1 MEDSTIKSKMTSYT
15 DILEYTA
22 DGSNIKAYV
31 IDRGVIKDK
40 EYTSLDIK
48 GHSIYFLYGED
59 DDDNLRVYVGRS
71 SDTIKTI
78 PAFTRLYQHKISSTE
93 PYRDIWR
100 KAIIISFNDLSFD
113 KMRYLENYF
122 FKAIIPQIRLNDK
135 EPDTSYYKYDQIKR
149 MVEQIKD
156 YIEHILRVEIF
167 IDDKK
172 KSEKETKLRFEYTD
186 NEIRNQGK
194 RIVDKDFEKVTEV
207 TTPFIIAEK
216 MLGMIPKDL
225 WNPDTKILDLSCTSG
240 EYLKVAFNKLIKSSL
255 YDDKSHSN
263 PINRTLHITRNQLY
277 GIALTDE
284 SLRLSQNN
292 LQMDSH
298 IIKID
303 NFTEILRN
311 FVIINSETNKLG
323 KAGINQGKAP
333 ANIERARYSLN
344 RLGVTQNSLLEYIQY
359 RFGDKELKFD
369 IIIGNPPYQQGSK
382 SIYNDFIDAAIS
394 LEPKYITMIVK
405 NNWLNSDSLKS
416 TRKNLI
422 DRGISEIINYPNPK
436 DLFRNVSV
444 AVSIFNSPKDYIGN
458 TNYKEYIKKNNEFI
472 LQSEYSDNLRNSLI
486 IASSK
491 GEQSLL
497 NKFSSYNKSGENFG
511 LLTYP
516 TEPFRITT
524 NGMVGRGDSAYVLP
538 DVNIKSEKN
547 NITVIYMNSDK
558 TPYYR
563 YMNIE
568 DVPNRKELVSMHK
581 VVCGRIATRDDTVI
595 HNINTTQPNTVLS
608 GSWGL
613 LFATNSTE
621 EKINVYRYV
630 QTKFFRCLTR
640 CLCEDGV
647 IAISPYRFSLIPKQ
661 DFTTQSDIPWNQSI
675 SEIDKFLYKKYNL
688 TPEEINYIEATI
700 KSLDTEPK
708 PSDEKPSEEKKTE
721 TKTTDSKAPFTMHDV
736 AANFVNNLINQD
748 TP

>member
-15 DILEYTA
+15 DIIEYTA

-40 EYTSLDIK
+40 EYTSLGIK

-59 DDDNLRVYVGRS
+59 EDDNLKVYVGRS
-71 SDTIKTI
+71 SDTVKTI
-78 PAFTRLYQHKISSTE
+78 PAFTRLYQHKISNTE
-93 PYRDIWR
+93 YYRDIWR
-100 KAIIISFNDLSFD
+100 KAIVISFDELSFD

-122 FKAIIPQIRLNDK
+122 FKAILPQIRLNDK
-135 EPDTSYYKYDQIKR
+135 EPDTSSYQYNQIKR

-172 KSEKETKLRFEYTD
+172 KPEKDTKLRFEYTD

-216 MLGMIPKDL
+216 MLGMIPKSL
-225 WNPDTKILDLSCTSG
+225 WNPNTKILDLSCTSG
-240 EYLKVAFNKLIKSSL
+240 EYLKVAFNKLIKSTL

-263 PINRTLHITRNQLY
+263 PINKTLHITRNQLY

-323 KAGINQGKAP
+323 KAGINQGKVL
-333 ANIERARYSLN
+333 ANIDIARYSLN
-344 RLGVTQNSLLEYIQY
+344 KLGVTKNSLLEYLQH

-382 SIYNDFIDAAIS
+382 SIYNDFIDAAID
-394 LEPKYITMIVK
+394 LNPQYITMIVK
-405 NNWLNSDSLKS
+405 NNWLKSDTLKS
-416 TRKNLI
+416 TRQNMLNTGLK
-422 DRGISEIINYPNPK
+422 EIINYPNNK
-436 DLFRNVSV
+436 DVFSNVSV
-444 AVSIFNSPKDYIGN
+444 TVSIFNIEKNYEGETHYSEYVKDNG
-458 TNYKEYIKKNNEFI
+458 EFV
-472 LQSEYSDNLRNSLI
+472 LQSEYRMNLKNSEV

-491 GEQSLL
+491 VEQSLI
-497 NKFSSYNKSGENFG
+497 NRFSNYSKNENNFG
-511 LLTYP
+511 AFTYP
-516 TEPFRITT
+516 AEPFGINT
-524 NGMVGRGDSAYVLP
+524 NGTTGRND
-538 DVNIKSEKN
+538 NIRELLDFNEKSDKN
-547 NITVIYMNSDK
+547 NITVIYMESDK
-558 TPYYR
+558 KPYYR
-563 YMNIE
+563 YTNINQI
-568 DVPNRKELVSMHK
+568 PRRQELVPLYK
-581 VVCGRIATRDDTVI
+581 VVCGSKISRNDSVI
-595 HNINTTQPNTVLS
+595 TNINTTQTNTVLT
-608 GSWGL
+608 GSWGIL
-613 LFATNSTE
+613 YATNSDE
-621 EKINVYRYV
+621 EKLNVKKYV
-630 QTKFFRCLTR
+630 QTKFFRCLVR
-640 CLCEDGV
+640 CLTSDGLLGV
-647 IAISPYRFSLIPKQ
+647 SPYRFSLIPQQ
-661 DFTTQSDIPWNQSI
+661 DFTSNSDIDWKQSLTD
-675 SEIDKFLYKKYNL
+675 IDQKLYKKYNL
-688 TPEEINYIEATI
+688 TPEEINYIESTI

-708 PSDEKPSEEKKTE
+708 LTEEKV
-721 TKTTDSKAPFTMHDV
+721 SFTMHDV
-736 AANFVNNLINQD
+736 AANFINQQLQNQD